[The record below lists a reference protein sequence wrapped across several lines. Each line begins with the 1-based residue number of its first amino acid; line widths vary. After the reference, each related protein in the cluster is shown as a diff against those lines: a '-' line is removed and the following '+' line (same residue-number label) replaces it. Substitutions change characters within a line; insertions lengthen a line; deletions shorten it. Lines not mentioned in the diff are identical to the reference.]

1 MGNTNLDQLGLM
13 PVLML
18 MLGEY
23 VMVLLAVIADLVS
36 GLRKA
41 RMRGEARR
49 SKALRR
55 TVDKL
60 CRYYNA
66 LFALSVIDAMQM
78 AAVAYLGVTGAAKL
92 PMLPAFTLF
101 GAICIAIIEVKSI
114 YEKAS
119 EKQQAE
125 ADEAVRTLLKFIGD
139 VQKIEWN
146 KLLEQWAKGGER

>member
-1 MGNTNLDQLGLM
+1 MENTNLDQLGLM
-13 PVLML
+13 PVLLL

-23 VMVLLAVIADLVS
+23 VMVMLAVIADLVS

-41 RMRGEARR
+41 KMRGEARR

-66 LFALSVIDAMQM
+66 LFALSVIDVMQM
-78 AAVAYLGVTGAAKL
+78 AAIAYLRVTGTAQL
-92 PMLPAFTLF
+92 PMLPAFTLL

-119 EKQQAE
+119 EKEQAE
-125 ADEAVRTLLKFIGD
+125 ADEAARTLLRLIKNVNNG
-139 VQKIEWN
+139 EWK
-146 KLLEQWAKGGER
+146 KLFEQWEKGGER

>member
-66 LFALSVIDAMQM
+66 LFALSVIDVMQM
-78 AAVAYLGVTGAAKL
+78 AAIAYLRVTGTAQL
-92 PMLPAFTLF
+92 PMLPAFTLL

-119 EKQQAE
+119 EKEQAE
-125 ADEAVRTLLKFIGD
+125 ADEAARTLLRLIKNVNNG
-139 VQKIEWN
+139 EWK
-146 KLLEQWAKGGER
+146 KLFEQWEKGGER

>member
-66 LFALSVIDAMQM
+66 LFALSVIDAMQIAPNSVNAGSIGSC
-78 AAVAYLGVTGAAKL
+78 AAPVT
-92 PMLPAFTLF
+92 P
-101 GAICIAIIEVKSI
+101 
-114 YEKAS
+114 
-119 EKQQAE
+119 
-125 ADEAVRTLLKFIGD
+125 R
-139 VQKIEWN
+139 
-146 KLLEQWAKGGER
+146 

>member
-1 MGNTNLDQLGLM
+1 MENTNLDQLGLM
-13 PVLML
+13 PVLLL

-23 VMVLLAVIADLVS
+23 VMVMLAVIADLVS
-36 GLRKA
+36 GMRKA
-41 RMRGEARR
+41 KMRGEARH

-66 LFALSVIDAMQM
+66 LFALSVIDVMQM
-78 AAVAYLGVTGAAKL
+78 AAIAYLRVTGTAQL
-92 PMLPAFTLF
+92 PMLPAFTLL

-119 EKQQAE
+119 EKEQAE
-125 ADEAVRTLLKFIGD
+125 ADEAARTLLRLIKNVNNG
-139 VQKIEWN
+139 EWK
-146 KLLEQWAKGGER
+146 KLFEQWEKGGER

>member
-78 AAVAYLGVTGAAKL
+78 AAVAYLGVTRGNLHRHNRGEKHLRKGKREAASRSRRGC
-92 PMLPAFTLF
+92 PH
-101 GAICIAIIEVKSI
+101 S
-114 YEKAS
+114 
-119 EKQQAE
+119 AE
-125 ADEAVRTLLKFIGD
+125 AHRRRAENRV
-139 VQKIEWN
+139 E
-146 KLLEQWAKGGER
+146 